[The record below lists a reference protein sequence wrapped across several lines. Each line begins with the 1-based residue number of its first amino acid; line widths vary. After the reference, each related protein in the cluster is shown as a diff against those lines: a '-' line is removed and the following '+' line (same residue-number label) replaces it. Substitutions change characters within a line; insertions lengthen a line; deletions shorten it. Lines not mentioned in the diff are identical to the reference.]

1 MKNDKKYPSTLNPAQ
16 HFMHTK
22 CCSLVI
28 FLLLFMVNSSC
39 NGQSSSGER
48 IIFDSQINSTNYSF
62 ELFSISPDGSDLKQH
77 TFDAVPRRANTSG
90 QFSPDGKYV
99 IFGTYKYGGY
109 KVAIAKSDFSGQRK
123 LTKGPHYTY
132 VGSWSPDSEQI
143 VYSKVDTKSAPY
155 FQGDLEV
162 FVMRIDGTR
171 DTNIS
176 NTSGADSSP
185 KWSPNGER
193 ILFSSDRTGNSD
205 IYSMDVDGE
214 NLKNLT
220 HTPDIDEFGP
230 SWSPD
235 SKQIAFYTMKKNRG
249 DQYIDLCIMNTDGGS
264 KRNLTNNHTTKRNV
278 FVPYYDGAP
287 PIFYQTTWSPDG
299 KEIAFSSKRNSE
311 NFEIFIISANGKN
324 LRQLTKNGTNNVFPF
339 WYGK

>member
-1 MKNDKKYPSTLNPAQ
+1 MKNDKKHPSMLNPIQ
-16 HFMHTK
+16 YLK
-22 CCSLVI
+22 CRSLAI
-28 FLLLFMVNSSC
+28 FLLLLIVNGAC

-48 IIFDSQINSTNYSF
+48 IIFDSQLNSRNQSF

-90 QFSPDGKYV
+90 QLSPDGKHV

-109 KVAIAKSDFSGQRK
+109 KIAIAKSDFSSQRK

-132 VGSWSPDSEQI
+132 VGSWSPDSKQI

-155 FQGDLEV
+155 FQGDLEI
-162 FVMRIDGTR
+162 FVMHIDGTR
-171 DTNIS
+171 DVNIS
-176 NTSGADSSP
+176 NTKGADSGA
-185 KWSPNGER
+185 KWSPSGER

-205 IYSMDVDGE
+205 IYSMDVDGK

-220 HTPDIDEFGP
+220 HTPNIDEFGP
-230 SWSPD
+230 SWSPN
-235 SKQIAFYTMKKNRG
+235 SKQIAFHTMKRNTG
-249 DQYIDLCIMNTDGGS
+249 SQYIDLCVMDTDGS
-264 KRNLTNNHTTKRNV
+264 NKRNLTNNHTAKRNA
-278 FVPYYDGAP
+278 FVPYYDGAS
-287 PIFYQTTWSPDG
+287 PIFYQTTWSPNG

-324 LRQLTKNGTNNVFPF
+324 LRQLTTNGTNNVFPF